1 MEARSA
7 ILISLA
13 VCILAAGLEG
23 LCAGKNV
30 KSYFAELRWPSYSAP
45 LWVWYGIGGV
55 YYLIFGFVIYRI
67 LRLDSDS
74 ALKPAVLG
82 LILFMM
88 VANALWNYIFFRA
101 KNLYLAFI
109 GSSLVPVLDVALFV
123 CLLQLDKVA
132 AWALVPYLLYRIY
145 GVWWGYGL
153 WKLNGRSRPQVPS

>member
-1 MEARSA
+1 MGARSA

-23 LCAGKNV
+23 LCAGRNV

-45 LWVWYGIGGV
+45 LWVWYGIGGF

-67 LRLDSDS
+67 LRLDRDS
-74 ALKPAVLG
+74 QLKPAVLG

-88 VANALWNYIFFRA
+88 VANALWNYVFFRA

-109 GSSLVPVLDVALFV
+109 GSSLFPVWMLLSLFA
-123 CLLQLDKVA
+123 CFSWTRLR
-132 AWALVPYLLYRIY
+132 P
-145 GVWWGYGL
+145 
-153 WKLNGRSRPQVPS
+153 GR

>member
-1 MEARSA
+1 MGARSA

-30 KSYFAELRWPSYSAP
+30 KSYFAELRWPAYSAP

-74 ALKPAVLG
+74 PLKPAVLG

-88 VANALWNYIFFRA
+88 VANALWNYVFFRA

-123 CLLQLDKVA
+123 CLLQLEKVA

-153 WKLNGRSRPQVPS
+153 WKLNRDPG